1 MTAEVEQLIDC
12 PCCGRPIQVTLSEDG
27 LIKAVLFDMQNPDTV
42 ARLNESLDALGY
54 VFGTKEG
61 GEIDE

>member
-1 MTAEVEQLIDC
+1 MIDC
-12 PCCGRPIQVTLSEDG
+12 PCCGRLIQVTLSEDG
-27 LIKAVLFDMQNPDTV
+27 LMQAVFFDIHNPDAT
-42 ARLNESLDALGY
+42 AELNASLDALGY